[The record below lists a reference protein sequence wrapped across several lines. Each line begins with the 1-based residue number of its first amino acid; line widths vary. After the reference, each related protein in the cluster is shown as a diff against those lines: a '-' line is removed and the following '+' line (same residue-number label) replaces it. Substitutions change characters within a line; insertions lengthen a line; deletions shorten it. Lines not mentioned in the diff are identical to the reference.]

1 MTQTVLTN
9 GEKTT
14 RSVKSPILTY
24 GKNLLKQNK
33 KFIILI
39 SAMHLLGAPFVMLF
53 VIMDLMSKPESTVD
67 YEFTVVIAVLCL
79 IIAFFSGIPIA
90 MNCFRHL
97 HDKQA
102 VDMEIS
108 LPLNMK
114 ERFFTGYLS
123 GLAAYLLPFIAAEII
138 TLIELPVF
146 RSAWLKDLHLNDYD
160 SFSPDETLLIYPIFG
175 ELVLGGLLLM
185 ASFYTFFV
193 LTSCFCGQ
201 KSETTGYGIAANFCI
216 PALFLC
222 VYLIIEK
229 YGFGYHVSIENDSAF
244 SVLFGMTSP
253 LGEGVSLAAAILAL
267 IDNPGADI
275 TIPFFSLT
283 SFGGWVVKTLLFTL
297 ICLFAAY
304 FVYRKRRSE
313 QTGKSFAFRSFYYFM
328 MTILCIVIIVLF
340 SSISMDGALLAS
352 GIISAI
358 IYVILDSI
366 SNRGIKKLGKSF
378 VKFGITFAGS
388 LLIILLVRYTGF
400 FGVMYRVPNVS
411 DISSAEVSFS
421 EPITNVRQNL
431 TLTGEEAL
439 GKVTGFQKD
448 TIDAYKKSGM
458 KSGTDY
464 SDSSEI
470 GTLEIEYAFKN
481 GSVEE
486 REYPIYPDTVHYIN
500 ELMLTEEVKQY
511 KISLFSETVKS
522 NFRVE
527 ANGEESIVSVGAN
540 GCDADKLV
548 SCYTRDMR
556 NLTKERYYGGY
567 RAFEE
572 YGCFISDTDGRN
584 SIRING
590 FFPETAEYLSQ
601 FVSLENMYSEYFD
614 QSNDRVRIL
623 KGYGNGE
630 VPVRKLNALDRV
642 SPLETISV
650 IYLGNEDDIYGAE
663 FDGSA
668 GEISVSSL
676 SEEQYDKLLEI
687 IFCSYPAYIPSGEC
701 YIISMGGLT
710 GYIPEEYYE
719 FIEKNFV

>member
-14 RSVKSPILTY
+14 RSVKSPVLTY

-53 VIMDLMSKPESTVD
+53 AIMDLMSKPESGSVD

-97 HDKQA
+97 HDKQT

-108 LPLNMK
+108 LPLSMK

-138 TLIELPVF
+138 TLIELPIF
-146 RSAWLKDLHLNDYD
+146 RSAWVNSVKDYD

-175 ELVLGGLLLM
+175 ELVLGGFLLM

-201 KSETTGYGIAANFCI
+201 KSETAGYGTAANFCI
-216 PALFLC
+216 PSLFLC
-222 VYLIIEK
+222 VFLIIEK
-229 YGFGYHVSIENDSAF
+229 YGFGYHVSIDDNNSLF
-244 SVLFGMTSP
+244 SILFGMTSP
-253 LGEGVSLAAAILAL
+253 LGEGISLAAAISAL
-267 IDNPGADI
+267 IDPPGEDV
-275 TIPFFSLT
+275 TISFFSIYN
-283 SFGGWVVKTLLFTL
+283 FGGWVVKTLLFTL

-313 QTGKSFAFRSFYYFM
+313 QTGKSFAFYGFYHFM
-328 MTILCIVIIVLF
+328 MTTLCIAIIVCF
-340 SSISMDGALLAS
+340 SSISMDGALLTA

-358 IYVILDSI
+358 IYVILDSV

-378 VKFGITFAGS
+378 LKFGITFAGS
-388 LLIILLVRYTGF
+388 LLIILLVRNTGF
-400 FGVMYRVPNVS
+400 FGVMYRVPNIS
-411 DISSAEVSFS
+411 EISSAEVSFN
-421 EPITNVRQNL
+421 EPITRVRQNL

-439 GKVTGFQKD
+439 GKVIGFQKD
-448 TIDAYKKSGM
+448 SIDAYKKSGM
-458 KSGTDY
+458 KYDVHY
-464 SDSSEI
+464 YDDSVI
-470 GTLEIEYAFKN
+470 GSFEIEYTLKN

-486 REYPIYPDTVHYIN
+486 RDYPIYPDTVHYIN

-511 KISLFSETVKS
+511 KISIFSEAVKS

-527 ANGEESIVSVGAN
+527 VNGEEHIVPVGAN
-540 GCDADKLV
+540 GCDANKLI
-548 SCYTRDMR
+548 SCYTRDMQ

-572 YGCFISDTDGRN
+572 YGCFITDSSWN
-584 SIRING
+584 KIRING

-601 FVSLENMYSEYFD
+601 FVPLENMYSTYFD
-614 QSNDRVRIL
+614 ENDRVGIL
-623 KGYGNGE
+623 KVHGNGE
-630 VPVRKLNALDRV
+630 VPVEFLSSLNSI
-642 SPLETISV
+642 SPLEKICV
-650 IYLGNEDDIYGAE
+650 IYSGNEDDRYGSE
-663 FDGSA
+663 FEGSPR
-668 GEISVSSL
+668 EISYSSL
-676 SEEQYDKLLEI
+676 SDEQYEKLLEI
-687 IFCSYPAYIPSGEC
+687 ISCSYPAYIPSGEC
-701 YIISMGGLT
+701 YIISTGSLR